1 MIDNYL
7 LIFMVKRICSID
19 VGIKNLAIC
28 ILEVH
33 PDSFLNG
40 KIVYWNCISLLNEI
54 SKVPCYEKNCKS
66 NSKYVVGSDVNK
78 KHYCLK
84 HIKKNNY
91 LIPSEYP
98 KNLNKQTKQQLENIC
113 KQNGILNFSSKKTTL
128 IKLIREKKCN
138 EIKSKSSNDFTLVDI
153 GKNIW
158 KLLDEEKIY
167 EVDEV
172 IIENQISPIANRMKT
187 IQGMIAQYFIMKH
200 VDNIYFVSSSNK
212 LKVNTENDNETDNK
226 KPVKTKYKNRKE
238 LGIKKTEMFLNY
250 TNVNIDISN
259 SDTQE
264 NNENKVWIELF
275 EMTKKKDDL
284 ADCLLQGLW
293 WINK

>member
-1 MIDNYL
+1 
-7 LIFMVKRICSID
+7 MVKKICSID
-19 VGIKNLAIC
+19 VGIRNLAIC

-33 PDSFLNG
+33 PDKFLRG

-54 SKVPCYEKNCKS
+54 SRVQCYEKNCKS
-66 NSKYVVGSDVNK
+66 ISKYITGLHENENKNK
-78 KHYCLK
+78 KYYCLK

-91 LIPSEYP
+91 LIPSVYP
-98 KNLNKQTKQQLENIC
+98 KQLNKQTKQQLENIC
-113 KQNGILNFSSKKTTL
+113 KQNRILNFSSNKTSL
-128 IKLIREKKCN
+128 LKLIREKKCN
-138 EIKSKSSNDFTLVDI
+138 EIKTKSSNDFTLVDI

-158 KLLDEEKIY
+158 KLLDKEKIY

-187 IQGMIAQYFIMKH
+187 VQGMIAQYFIMKN
-200 VDNIYFVSSSNK
+200 VDNIHFVSSSNK
-212 LKVNTENDNETDNK
+212 LKVNIENNLEAETETENK
-226 KPVKTKYKNRKE
+226 KSVKTNYKNRKE
-238 LGIKKTEMFLNY
+238 LGIKKTEMFLNHK
-250 TNVNIDISN
+250 NVNIDTSN
-259 SDTQE
+259 NIIQQND
-264 NNENKVWIELF
+264 ENKKWIEVF